1 MPRCQTFARLPL
13 DGETDPGDEKA
24 LHALLE
30 AAGWHQFSMQGM
42 LTYTADYCPTHK
54 KATSEGV
61 REWGGTPTPI
71 REDVVGGLVVHK
83 VVRQGR
89 NAAAA

>member
-24 LHALLE
+24 LYALLAE
-30 AAGWHQFSMQGM
+30 AGWHQFSVQGM

-54 KATSEGV
+54 KATSEGIRGWV
-61 REWGGTPTPI
+61 GQPTPI
-71 REDVVGGLVVHK
+71 REEVEDGLVVH
-83 VVRQGR
+83 RSRRAIR
-89 NAAAA
+89 NGVA